1 MSISLGQRVKHWI
14 KDAYSVR
21 TLCSDCY
28 GCPEGSLLYASP
40 AKPNPPLRTVDAFRN
55 GFVTCQELEF
65 STRFSA
71 VCISVRAWTSRL
83 SSDLSLACISARAR
97 TSRLSSDLS
106 LVCISARAWTSLLSS
121 DLSLACISARA

>member
-40 AKPNPPLRTVDAFRN
+40 AKPNLSLTTVDAFRN
-55 GFVTCQELEF
+55 GFVTRQDLEF
-65 STRFSA
+65 STRSSSA
-71 VCISVRAWTSRL
+71 
-83 SSDLSLACISARAR
+83 
-97 TSRLSSDLS
+97 
-106 LVCISARAWTSLLSS
+106 CISARAWTSLLAQFMLVLRSGLLL
-121 DLSLACISARA
+121 LSL